1 MNHKN
6 PSKKKKFWTFPK
18 LSSTIIIIGLI
29 PIIYGI
35 FLYCQQNTSIIPNTS
50 NVIKSQKVPKATEL
64 ERPLLLSPKQ
74 EQIVHHT
81 GYIVSYNES
90 LRLPNWVAYELTR
103 QETQGNAKRSNRFI
117 PDPMI
122 KGTIATNSDYLHSG
136 YDKGHMAPAADM
148 KWSSIA
154 MKESFYFSNICPQHP
169 ELNRKKWKD
178 LEDKIRDWAIEDSA
192 IIIICGPIVDKTPK
206 VIGKNKV
213 VIPQQFFKAILSPF
227 TQPPKAI
234 GFLFTN
240 EQSVSPLSNYAVSVD
255 SIEILTG
262 MDFFSPLPDHIE
274 DSIEAHLNINQW
286 NL

>member
-1 MNHKN
+1 M
-6 PSKKKKFWTFPK
+6 
-18 LSSTIIIIGLI
+18 
-29 PIIYGI
+29 
-35 FLYCQQNTSIIPNTS
+35 YCLQNTSIIPNTS

>member
-6 PSKKKKFWTFPK
+6 PPKKKKSRTFPK

-50 NVIKSQKVPKATEL
+50 NAIKSQKVPKATEL

>member
-6 PSKKKKFWTFPK
+6 PSKKKKSRTFPK

-50 NVIKSQKVPKATEL
+50 NAIKSQKVPKATEL

>member
-6 PSKKKKFWTFPK
+6 PSKKKKSWTFPK

>member
-1 MNHKN
+1 VNHKN
-6 PSKKKKFWTFPK
+6 PSKKKKSWTFPK

-35 FLYCQQNTSIIPNTS
+35 FLYCLQNTSIIPNTS

>member
-6 PSKKKKFWTFPK
+6 PSKKKKSRTFPK

>member
-6 PSKKKKFWTFPK
+6 PSKKKKSWTFPK

-35 FLYCQQNTSIIPNTS
+35 FLYCLQNTSIIPNTS

-192 IIIICGPIVDKTPK
+192 ITIICGPIVDKTPK

>member
-6 PSKKKKFWTFPK
+6 PSKKKKSWTFPK

-35 FLYCQQNTSIIPNTS
+35 FLYCLQNTSIIPNTS

>member
-1 MNHKN
+1 M
-6 PSKKKKFWTFPK
+6 
-18 LSSTIIIIGLI
+18 
-29 PIIYGI
+29 
-35 FLYCQQNTSIIPNTS
+35 
-50 NVIKSQKVPKATEL
+50 
-64 ERPLLLSPKQ
+64 
-74 EQIVHHT
+74 
-81 GYIVSYNES
+81 
-90 LRLPNWVAYELTR
+90 RLPNWVAYELTR

>member
-6 PSKKKKFWTFPK
+6 PSKKKKSWTFPK

-35 FLYCQQNTSIIPNTS
+35 FLYCLQNTSIIPNTS

-240 EQSVSPLSNYAVSVD
+240 EQSVSPLSNYAVTVD

>member
-6 PSKKKKFWTFPK
+6 PSKKKKSWTFPK

-35 FLYCQQNTSIIPNTS
+35 FLYCLQNTSIIPNTS

-274 DSIEAHLNINQW
+274 DSIEAYLNINQW

>member
-6 PSKKKKFWTFPK
+6 PSKKKKSWTFPK

-50 NVIKSQKVPKATEL
+50 NVIKSQKAPKATEL